1 MYKLLVSAGVL
12 IKNDN
17 IFLPKRSSK
26 LKHSPNKYEF
36 PGGKLEKGETFKDA
50 LKRELYEEL
59 SIEVDYKN
67 IIDFPNNRVENDEII
82 LNVFIVNDWKNEI
95 KLNPEINSEI
105 LTIGLHELKN
115 VEDLL
120 ETDKQVIPSIYNFI
134 QL

>member
-12 IKNDN
+12 IKNDK
-17 IFLPKRSSK
+17 ILLPKRSNN

-67 IIDFPNNRVENDEII
+67 IIDFSNNSIENDEIF

-95 KLNPEINSEI
+95 KLNSEINSEI
-105 LTIGLHELKN
+105 LTVGLHELKN

-120 ETDKQVIPSIYNFI
+120 ETDKEVIPAIIEFFK
-134 QL
+134 

>member
-17 IFLPKRSSK
+17 IFLPKRSGK

-67 IIDFPNNRVENDEII
+67 IIDFPNNIVENDEII
-82 LNVFIVNDWKNEI
+82 LNVFIVNEWKNEI

>member
-12 IKNDN
+12 IRNDN
-17 IFLPKRSSK
+17 IFLPKRSGK

>member
-17 IFLPKRSSK
+17 IFLPKRSGK

-59 SIEVDYKN
+59 SIEVDYEN
-67 IIDFPNNRVENDEII
+67 IIEFPNNRIENDEII

-105 LTIGLHELKN
+105 LEIDLDELKN

-120 ETDKQVIPSIYNFI
+120 ETDKELIPAIYNFI
-134 QL
+134 QQ

>member
-12 IKNDN
+12 MKNDN
-17 IFLPKRSSK
+17 IFLPKRSCK

-67 IIDFPNNRVENDEII
+67 IIDFPNNRLENDEII

-105 LTIGLHELKN
+105 LTIELHELKN
-115 VEDLL
+115 VKDLL

>member
-17 IFLPKRSSK
+17 IFLPKRSAK

-67 IIDFPNNRVENDEII
+67 IIEFPNNRVENDEII

-120 ETDKQVIPSIYNFI
+120 ETDKEVIPSIYNFI

>member
-17 IFLPKRSSK
+17 IFLPKRSGK

-67 IIDFPNNRVENDEII
+67 IIEFPNNRVENDEII